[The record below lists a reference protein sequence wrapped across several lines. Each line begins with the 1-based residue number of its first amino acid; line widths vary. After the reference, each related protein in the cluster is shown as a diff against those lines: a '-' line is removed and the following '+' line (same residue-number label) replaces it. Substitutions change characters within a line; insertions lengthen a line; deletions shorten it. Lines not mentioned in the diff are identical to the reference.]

1 MGLSK
6 RYLEDISQ
14 TIGFDGDI
22 NERVNETSKLLADL
36 FHSDAVEGDYLRRD
50 SRIGGM
56 IQRARNELKGLT
68 YYDEPKLYFSKLR
81 ILLTEFTFEELLEYY
96 HDCVKEWVGP
106 MQSRLAWLIIRNT
119 HRHRALIHKVTTDT
133 IQFSPAGGGFVQ
145 EVKRDIARLEYVDK
159 FPRNW
164 VAGFFQIEDD
174 TIYQGFH
181 DPEARWNGWAMPY
194 FTRKTANAIV
204 AEIPAF
210 EDGKPYGYF
219 EGDICFIWDYGLED
233 YESYKP
239 TSLEG
244 VDELVYGIG
253 AGSWVWDSVEE
264 SEYEYQESGSE
275 VSYDEFL
282 EDRRGF

>member
-1 MGLSK
+1 MSNIK
-6 RYLEDISQ
+6 RYLEDISDA
-14 TIGFDGDI
+14 IGFRGEI
-22 NERVNETSKLLADL
+22 NERVICTASLVDEMSQSYVINSDTPVTQISELVMNLKYYYRHGKLD
-36 FHSDAVEGDYLRRD
+36 
-50 SRIGGM
+50 
-56 IQRARNELKGLT
+56 ELKRDLI
-68 YYDEPKLYFSKLR
+68 KLVTNY
-81 ILLTEFTFEELLEYY
+81 TFEELSEYY
-96 HDCVKEWVGP
+96 QQCTYEYIEPQATRV
-106 MQSRLAWLIIRNT
+106 AWIYIREN
-119 HRHRALIHKVTTDT
+119 RYRALIHKVTTDT

-194 FTRKTANAIV
+194 FTRKTANAMV
-204 AEIPAF
+204 SELPEL

-219 EGDICFIWDYGLED
+219 EGDVCFIYDYGLED

-239 TSLEG
+239 TALEG

-264 SEYEYQESGSE
+264 SEYEYQQSGFE
-275 VSYDEFL
+275 GDYDEFL

>member
-1 MGLSK
+1 MSNIK
-6 RYLEDISQ
+6 RHLEDISDA
-14 TIGFDGDI
+14 IGFKGEI
-22 NERVNETSKLLADL
+22 NERVICTASLVDEMSQSYVINSDTPVTPISELVMNLKYYYRHGKLD
-36 FHSDAVEGDYLRRD
+36 
-50 SRIGGM
+50 
-56 IQRARNELKGLT
+56 ELKRDLI
-68 YYDEPKLYFSKLR
+68 KLVSRY
-81 ILLTEFTFEELLEYY
+81 TFEELSEYY
-96 HDCVKEWVGP
+96 QQCTYEYIEP
-106 MQSRLAWLIIRNT
+106 QATRLAWIYIREN
-119 HRHRALIHKVTTDT
+119 RYRALIHKVTTDT

-174 TIYQGFH
+174 TIYRGFH

>member
-1 MGLSK
+1 MSNIK
-6 RYLEDISQ
+6 RYLEDISDA
-14 TIGFDGDI
+14 IGFRGEI
-22 NERVNETSKLLADL
+22 NERVICTASLVDEMSQSYVINSDTPVTQISELVMNLKYYYRHGKLD
-36 FHSDAVEGDYLRRD
+36 
-50 SRIGGM
+50 
-56 IQRARNELKGLT
+56 ELKRDLI
-68 YYDEPKLYFSKLR
+68 KLVTNY
-81 ILLTEFTFEELLEYY
+81 TFEELSEYY
-96 HDCVKEWVGP
+96 QQCTYEYIEP
-106 MQSRLAWLIIRNT
+106 QATRLAWIYIREN
-119 HRHRALIHKVTTDT
+119 RYRALIHKVTTDT

-194 FTRKTANAIV
+194 FTRKTANAMV
-204 AEIPAF
+204 SELPEL

-219 EGDICFIWDYGLED
+219 EGDVCFIYDYGLED

-239 TSLEG
+239 TALEG

-264 SEYEYQESGSE
+264 SEYEYQQSGFE
-275 VSYDEFL
+275 GDYDEFL

>member
-1 MGLSK
+1 MSHIK
-6 RYLEDISQ
+6 RHLEDISEA
-14 TIGFDGDI
+14 IGFQGEI
-22 NERVNETSKLLADL
+22 NERVICTASLVDEMSQSYVIN
-36 FHSDAVEGDYLRRD
+36 SDTPVTPISELVLNLKYYCRHKRLD
-50 SRIGGM
+50 
-56 IQRARNELKGLT
+56 ELKRDLI
-68 YYDEPKLYFSKLR
+68 KLVSLY
-81 ILLTEFTFEELLEYY
+81 TFEELSEYY
-96 HDCVKEWVGP
+96 QQCTYDYIEP
-106 MQSRLAWLIIRNT
+106 QATRLAWIYIRDN
-119 HRHRALIHKVTTDT
+119 RYRALIHKVTTDT
-133 IQFSPAGGGFVQ
+133 IQFSPAGGGFVK

-204 AEIPAF
+204 AEIPEL

-219 EGDICFIWDYGLED
+219 EGDVCFVWDYGLED

-239 TSLEG
+239 TALEG

-253 AGSWVWDSVEE
+253 AGAWVWDSVEE

-275 VSYDEFL
+275 VSYDDFL

>member
-14 TIGFDGDI
+14 TIGFGGTI
-22 NERVNETSKLLADL
+22 NERVNETAKLLKSL
-36 FHSDAVEGDYLRRD
+36 LHSDALKGDYLRRD
-50 SRIGGM
+50 TKIGWVV
-56 IQRARNELKGLT
+56 QQARMDIKGLE
-68 YYDEPKLYFSKLR
+68 YHNEPKLYFSKLTN
-81 ILLTEFTFEELLEYY
+81 LLTGFTLEELLEWYQ
-96 HDCVKEWVGP
+96 DCIKDYIEP
-106 MQSRLAWLIIRNT
+106 QATRLAWIYIRDN
-119 HRHRALIHKVTTDT
+119 RYRALIHKVTTDT
-133 IQFSPAGGGFVQ
+133 IQFSPAGGGFVK

-174 TIYQGFH
+174 KIYQGFH

-194 FTRKTANAIV
+194 FTRKTANAMV
-204 AEIPAF
+204 RDLPEL

-219 EGDICFIWDYGLED
+219 EGDVCFIYDYGLED

-239 TSLEG
+239 TALEG
-244 VDELVYGIG
+244 VEELVYGIG

-264 SEYEYQESGSE
+264 SEYEYQQSGFDGD
-275 VSYDEFL
+275 YDEFL

>member
-1 MGLSK
+1 MSNIK
-6 RYLEDISQ
+6 RHLEDISDA
-14 TIGFDGDI
+14 IGFKGEI
-22 NERVNETSKLLADL
+22 NERVICTASLVDEMAQSYVINSDTAVTPISELVMNLKYYYRHGKLD
-36 FHSDAVEGDYLRRD
+36 
-50 SRIGGM
+50 
-56 IQRARNELKGLT
+56 ELKRDLI
-68 YYDEPKLYFSKLR
+68 KLVTNY
-81 ILLTEFTFEELLEYY
+81 TFEELSEYY
-96 HDCVKEWVGP
+96 QQCTYEYIEP
-106 MQSRLAWLIIRNT
+106 QATRLAWIYIRDN
-119 HRHRALIHKVTTDT
+119 RYRALIHKVTTDT
-133 IQFSPAGGGFVQ
+133 IQFSPAGGGFVK

-164 VAGFFQIEDD
+164 VAGFFRIEDD
-174 TIYQGFH
+174 KIYQGFH

-194 FTRKTANAIV
+194 FTRTTANAIV
-204 AEIPAF
+204 SDLPEL

-219 EGDICFIWDYGLED
+219 EGDVCFIYDYGLED

-264 SEYEYQESGSE
+264 SEYEYQQSGFDGD
-275 VSYDEFL
+275 YDELL

>member
-1 MGLSK
+1 MSNIK
-6 RYLEDISQ
+6 RHLEDISDA
-14 TIGFDGDI
+14 IGFKGEI
-22 NERVNETSKLLADL
+22 NERVICTASLVDEMSQSYVINSDTPVTPISELVMNLKYYYRHGKLD
-36 FHSDAVEGDYLRRD
+36 
-50 SRIGGM
+50 
-56 IQRARNELKGLT
+56 ELKRDLI
-68 YYDEPKLYFSKLR
+68 KLVTNY
-81 ILLTEFTFEELLEYY
+81 TFEELSEYY
-96 HDCVKEWVGP
+96 QQCTYEYIEP
-106 MQSRLAWLIIRNT
+106 QATRLAWIYIREN
-119 HRHRALIHKVTTDT
+119 RYRAVIHKVTTDT

-145 EVKRDIARLEYVDK
+145 EVKRDIARLEYVDR

-194 FTRKTANAIV
+194 FTRKTANAMV
-204 AEIPAF
+204 SELPEL

-239 TSLEG
+239 TTLEG

-253 AGSWVWDSVEE
+253 AGSWVWDYVEE
-264 SEYEYQESGSE
+264 SEYEYQESGFE
-275 VSYDEFL
+275 GSYDEFL

>member
-1 MGLSK
+1 MSNIK
-6 RYLEDISQ
+6 RHLEDISDA
-14 TIGFDGDI
+14 IGFRGEI
-22 NERVNETSKLLADL
+22 NERVICTASLVDEMAQSYVINSDTPVTPISELVMNLKYYYRHGKLD
-36 FHSDAVEGDYLRRD
+36 
-50 SRIGGM
+50 
-56 IQRARNELKGLT
+56 ELKRDLI
-68 YYDEPKLYFSKLR
+68 KLVTNY
-81 ILLTEFTFEELLEYY
+81 TFEELSEYY
-96 HDCVKEWVGP
+96 QQCTYEYIEP
-106 MQSRLAWLIIRNT
+106 QATRLAWIYIRDN
-119 HRHRALIHKVTTDT
+119 RYRALIHKVTTDT
-133 IQFSPAGGGFVQ
+133 IQFSPAGGGFVK
-145 EVKRDIARLEYVDK
+145 EVKRDIARLEYVDR

-174 TIYQGFH
+174 IIYQGFH

-204 AEIPAF
+204 SDLPEL

-219 EGDICFIWDYGLED
+219 EGDVCYIWDYGLED

-239 TSLEG
+239 TTLEG

-264 SEYEYQESGSE
+264 SEYEYQQSGFDGD
-275 VSYDEFL
+275 YDEFL

>member
-1 MGLSK
+1 MSYSK

-14 TIGFDGDI
+14 TIGFQGEI
-22 NERVNETSKLLADL
+22 NDRVNETAKLLKSL
-36 FHSDAVEGDYLRRD
+36 LHSDAVTGDYLRRD
-50 SRIGGM
+50 TKIGWVV
-56 IQRARNELKGLT
+56 QQARMDLKGLN
-68 YYDEPKLYFSKLR
+68 YYDEPKLYFSKLHD
-81 ILLTEFTFEELLEYY
+81 LLTQFTLEELLEWY
-96 HDCVKEWVGP
+96 HDCIKEYIEP
-106 MQSRLAWLIIRNT
+106 QATRLAWIYIREN
-119 HRHRALIHKVTTDT
+119 RYRALIHKVTTDT

-174 TIYQGFH
+174 TIYRGFH